1 MSKPTA
7 GWAAWKA
14 LGSPRYVCAPMV
26 WQSERAFRIV
36 VRERGVN
43 LAFTPMIHADVFL
56 KTFTDPTSV
65 PTADLYSHFAN
76 VCQDVVPPTA
86 PVSVFHTSEE
96 HNGVN
101 DGMTELIIGGVGVHD
116 DGLGVSPHAVI
127 PRTVPASRHTD
138 DRPLILQFCASD
150 VDDFVAAA
158 RLAESELGEYIDGI
172 DLNLGCPQRSAE
184 RGGFGVHLA
193 LRQPERVVAMVAA
206 AVDVIR
212 LPISA
217 KIRVWDD
224 VDYTVDFAKSLAAA
238 GIAFLS
244 VHGRTA
250 SQRHH
255 DGRVRVETIAAIVKA
270 LPDLPIIGNGGIT
283 TREEA
288 DAMIAVTGCAAA
300 MAAGSL
306 LTNAHLFATTPTQ
319 PPNIFDECAVY
330 MAAALTLPPPSPRF
344 IRDHLMVHFG
354 QNLRWEHPDLYSM
367 LARQR
372 MVRTHAQF
380 VELLKHLQ
388 DRFVG
393 DTPTPTHDR
402 LTLRQIKYLDGVDP
416 ATRE

>member
-1 MSKPTA
+1 
-7 GWAAWKA
+7 
-14 LGSPRYVCAPMV
+14 
-26 WQSERAFRIV
+26 
-36 VRERGVN
+36 
-43 LAFTPMIHADVFL
+43 
-56 KTFTDPTSV
+56 
-65 PTADLYSHFAN
+65 
-76 VCQDVVPPTA
+76 
-86 PVSVFHTSEE
+86 
-96 HNGVN
+96 
-101 DGMTELIIGGVGVHD
+101 
-116 DGLGVSPHAVI
+116 
-127 PRTVPASRHTD
+127 
-138 DRPLILQFCASD
+138 
-150 VDDFVAAA
+150 
-158 RLAESELGEYIDGI
+158 
-172 DLNLGCPQRSAE
+172 
-184 RGGFGVHLA
+184 
-193 LRQPERVVAMVAA
+193 
-206 AVDVIR
+206 
-212 LPISA
+212 
-217 KIRVWDD
+217 
-224 VDYTVDFAKSLAAA
+224 
-238 GIAFLS
+238 
-244 VHGRTA
+244 
-250 SQRHH
+250 
-255 DGRVRVETIAAIVKA
+255 VRVETIAAIVKA